1 MNELDGE
8 LKGFRTSDR
17 RVRLLRAGLLASAVV
32 ALLAAC
38 ATAERALLPS
48 NDPRVANRPLLPAP
62 MAQRAPATAEPAE
75 KSPSEAQAAPPA
87 TAFKPTPTFAGRDAT
102 IPPKGRAA
110 SPYPADEVRDI
121 SLNFDQTP
129 LPTFIQVV
137 FGNILKSTFLVDPA
151 VAQRV
156 DMVTLRT
163 SQPQNRGEVLETAR
177 LLLKTF
183 GVSVVDVGG
192 AYRIVP
198 DSAAT
203 GFSPDIQ
210 RGRALPDVP
219 QPMRPVFF
227 FYELQSV
234 RVQEAAQWLR
244 AIFGNRI
251 QFTEDAQR
259 NALMLSGLTDS
270 VASVI
275 DALQVLDQPR
285 LRGRTS
291 VRIEPAYWSADDL
304 ARRLSEVLT
313 AEGWQVGTQASG
325 NQPIILLPIAA
336 INSIIAFSVTPTA
349 MEHVARWA
357 KELDQPG
364 SSRTGGG
371 TGFFTYS
378 VRNTDARELAKTLQE
393 LLAGAAP
400 AGQGAQA
407 AAQRAPAR
415 VVVNPGTNTLI
426 LQGAPDS
433 YTQFVS
439 LLRELDQPA
448 RTALIEVTVAEV
460 RLSENESLGVEWA
473 MAEQTVN
480 GNTVRG
486 GTLGG
491 LGIGTGGLTI
501 RMFSSAGEA
510 RAVIN
515 ALASTNRARV
525 LSSPRLMARNGE
537 QASIQVGQE
546 VPIITSQQTTSTGIP
561 TAAVLQTIQYKQVG
575 VILRVRPIIHS
586 SGRIEL
592 DVSQEVSS
600 ASSTQTGVNNSPT
613 ISNRKVDT
621 KLALADGSTV
631 LLAGLI
637 SQNAT
642 RGDTGVPF
650 LKDVPVIGQLFRVN
664 NDTSERTELIVLITP
679 YLVNND
685 FEARAITDAF
695 RSQLG
700 PWAQTVVGAAAV
712 VLPPTPAPTP
722 AGAPLQSPEAT
733 RPQSLPASG
742 TPAAPPEAASSA
754 PVLPKPQSAP
764 PPSSPPAPTVQTP
777 GGSGV
782 QVDDPKLLEEL
793 QRGAGGTKPKGK

>member
-1 MNELDGE
+1 
-8 LKGFRTSDR
+8 
-17 RVRLLRAGLLASAVV
+17 
-32 ALLAAC
+32 
-38 ATAERALLPS
+38 
-48 NDPRVANRPLLPAP
+48 
-62 MAQRAPATAEPAE
+62 
-75 KSPSEAQAAPPA
+75 
-87 TAFKPTPTFAGRDAT
+87 
-102 IPPKGRAA
+102 
-110 SPYPADEVRDI
+110 
-121 SLNFDQTP
+121 
-129 LPTFIQVV
+129 
-137 FGNILKSTFLVDPA
+137 
-151 VAQRV
+151 
-156 DMVTLRT
+156 
-163 SQPQNRGEVLETAR
+163 
-177 LLLKTF
+177 
-183 GVSVVDVGG
+183 
-192 AYRIVP
+192 
-198 DSAAT
+198 
-203 GFSPDIQ
+203 
-210 RGRALPDVP
+210 
-219 QPMRPVFF
+219 
-227 FYELQSV
+227 
-234 RVQEAAQWLR
+234 
-244 AIFGNRI
+244 
-251 QFTEDAQR
+251 
-259 NALMLSGLTDS
+259 
-270 VASVI
+270 
-275 DALQVLDQPR
+275 
-285 LRGRTS
+285 
-291 VRIEPAYWSADDL
+291 
-304 ARRLSEVLT
+304 
-313 AEGWQVGTQASG
+313 
-325 NQPIILLPIAA
+325 
-336 INSIIAFSVTPTA
+336 
-349 MEHVARWA
+349 
-357 KELDQPG
+357 
-364 SSRTGGG
+364 
-371 TGFFTYS
+371 
-378 VRNTDARELAKTLQE
+378 
-393 LLAGAAP
+393 
-400 AGQGAQA
+400 
-407 AAQRAPAR
+407 
-415 VVVNPGTNTLI
+415 
-426 LQGAPDS
+426 
-433 YTQFVS
+433 
-439 LLRELDQPA
+439 
-448 RTALIEVTVAEV
+448 
-460 RLSENESLGVEWA
+460 
-473 MAEQTVN
+473 
-480 GNTVRG
+480 VRG